1 MGEPAEKLNAWS
13 HAAWLIQR
21 GFAALERGDVGATDN
36 TPAVDG
42 GGKPDGMSQI
52 AEGAW
57 IELMLRHIPQGQQ
70 DALRASYQGGNILD
84 GLKPRKS
91 RMRQDSDG
99 VWRRHIERVENEGWS
114 ERRLSEL
121 SRWEQGQL
129 SERKMACMRLGP
141 ELSIRQRMPP
151 EAKSQ
156 LVMECSGLYTD
167 HVTEY
172 IREVAEVSDDT
183 VSRAR
188 KSVYIELDRLRKE
201 GISSI
206 AVML

>member
-1 MGEPAEKLNAWS
+1 MAGEADQLNTWS
-13 HAAWLIQR
+13 HAAWLVQHS
-21 GFAALERGDVGATDN
+21 FAALERGDVGAADN

-57 IELMLRHIPQGQQ
+57 VQCLIRRIPKAQQ
-70 DALRASYQGGNILD
+70 YALRAAYQGSNTLS
-84 GLKPRKS
+84 GLKPRKA

-129 SERKMACMRLGP
+129 DERRMACMRVGS
-141 ELSIRQRMPP
+141 EIDIRQRIP
-151 EAKSQ
+151 AKAIG
-156 LVMECSGLYTD
+156 LLALEWSGLYTD
-167 HVTEY
+167 YATKQ
-172 IREVAEVSDDT
+172 IRDAAGVSEDT

-188 KSVYIELDRLRKE
+188 RSVYAEMDRLRRD
-201 GISSI
+201 GINSV
-206 AVML
+206 AALL